1 MEDNYYFVKNFEDAK
16 LYDLMPPIS
25 TKLLSYL
32 FENIINKDDILVD
45 IGCGTGRLSK
55 ELLENDNIVYGVEP
69 VLISLPF
76 IK

>member
-1 MEDNYYFVKNFEDAK
+1 MEDNYYFVKNIEDAK

-45 IGCGTGRLSK
+45 VGCGTGRLSK
-55 ELLENDNIVYGVEP
+55 ELLKKNNIVYGVEP
-69 VLISLPF
+69 DENINW
-76 IK
+76 